1 MCTLADQRR
10 SRPVVKELTTAAV
23 EKYRPGPKRRRIRDA
38 KAKGLFLVVEPSGT
52 KSWQM
57 RFRTPTGRIG
67 KLTLGR
73 VDFSGRELEAEPEI
87 GQPLTLAAARLL
99 AAKVHRD
106 RERGLDVIA
115 EHAAR
120 KHRQRV
126 ELIDRGKNTFAAAA
140 RDYVEDYA
148 RAHHRRWH
156 ETAGMLGLRP
166 DDLTPIHGGLAQRWH
181 DQPVDSIDGHDLWS
195 AIDEAKRHAV
205 PGRVA
210 RNKGVSEPRGRALH
224 AALSGLF
231 TWLLR
236 QRRVA
241 VDPTANLHPPP
252 AAKARERVLSNDE
265 LRWFWKA
272 CEAADAP
279 RVPGAPRPF
288 APMLKLLLLTGAR
301 LNEVARMTSDE
312 LVDDGT
318 WQLSGARTKNGKPH
332 SVPLPSGARELIAA
346 LPGDGG
352 YLFTTNGG
360 RSPVSGWSRMKHRL
374 DAAMLAAARAERGA
388 KAAIPPWRL
397 HDLRRTAATGMA
409 ELGIPPHIVEAALNH
424 ISGARAGVAGTY
436 NRAAYLDERREALE
450 RWERH
455 ILGLTSGKAD
465 NITRLADKKKAR
477 GRG

>member
-1 MCTLADQRR
+1 M
-10 SRPVVKELTTAAV
+10 VKELTAAAV

-38 KAKGLFLVVEPSGT
+38 KTKGLFLIIQPSGI

-57 RFRTPTGRIG
+57 RFRTPSGLIG

-73 VDFSGRELEAEPEI
+73 VDSSGRELEAEPEI
-87 GQPLTLAAARLL
+87 GQPLTLAAARLV
-99 AAKVHRD
+99 AAKVERD
-106 RERGLDVIA
+106 RKRGLDVIA
-115 EHAAR
+115 DHKAR
-120 KHRQRV
+120 KHRQRI
-126 ELIDRGKNTFAAAA
+126 ELIDRSKNTFAAAA
-140 RDYVEDYA
+140 RDYVEEYA
-148 RAHHRRWH
+148 RAKHRRWH

-181 DQPVDSIDGHDLWS
+181 DRPIDSIDGHDLWS

-224 AALSGLF
+224 ACMSGF
-231 TWLLR
+231 FSWLLR

-241 VDPTANLHPPP
+241 IDPTANLHPPS

-265 LRWFWKA
+265 VRWFWKA

-279 RVPGAPRPF
+279 RVLGAPRPF

-301 LNEVARMTSDE
+301 LNEVARITREE
-312 LVDDGT
+312 LADDGT
-318 WQLSGARTKNGKPH
+318 WQLTGARTKNRRPH
-332 SVPLPSGARELIAA
+332 AVPLPSGARALLAA

-352 YLFTTNGG
+352 YLFSTNGG
-360 RSPVSGWSRMKHRL
+360 RSPVSGWSRMKRRL
-374 DAAMLAAARAERGA
+374 DAAMLALAREERGG
-388 KAAIPPWRL
+388 KATIPPWRL

-424 ISGARAGVAGTY
+424 VSGARAGVAGTY
-436 NRAAYLDERREALE
+436 NRAAYLDERREALQ

-455 ILGLTSGKAD
+455 ILGLTSGKAA
-465 NITRLADKKKAR
+465 NVMQLADKKARRGKA
-477 GRG
+477 